1 MSRIL
6 VIQLCRLGDLLQT
19 TPMLRGIRRAHPDA
33 HVTLLV
39 LDGFS
44 DAPIPGHL
52 YDALAVFPYDAV
64 AADLRPGGA
73 WQDAVA
79 TIRGFVRSLDEQPFD
94 LVLNVTGS
102 ELANLLS
109 GSVRATEV
117 RGGLIAPDRTRVVRH
132 PWMTY
137 FWSSLLAREF
147 GAVNLVDLFSRVAE
161 VPIDGGGL
169 EIAVP
174 ASAEVGVE
182 RLLGDRGRP
191 DGAPLVALQLGA
203 SEERK
208 RWQPERFAAM
218 ANQLPRGFGAVVL
231 VGSRGERELAA
242 RAIGELRRPY
252 VDATG
257 HTTVQ
262 ELAALLRRC
271 RLLITNDTGT
281 MHVAT
286 AVGTPVLDLSTGP
299 VFVHETGPYAV
310 GSLAVEPASTCFPC
324 AAGAVCRHVSC
335 REDLM
340 PCDIADVAR
349 YALEGGPLPR
359 PARARVLQAA
369 RAVSG
374 RLEFRA
380 LWDPSQAQSER
391 VRHAFA
397 RMWERSLGAAVPLP
411 DAVGTDVPVATA
423 GSAAAEA
430 LQGLEGRA
438 REAQAAARA
447 LGRAS
452 ATRLSELG
460 RALEARLEHE
470 LTMAAVAP
478 VITPLVAYLRTALES
493 LTDRSVASLAAAYAR
508 EWAATAQ
515 RARWLREDLAVQSG
529 VRGSDPALVARS
541 S

>member
-1 MSRIL
+1 MRRIL

-44 DAPIPGHL
+44 DAPIPRHL
-52 YDALAVFPYDAV
+52 YDDLAVFPYDAV
-64 AADLRPGGA
+64 AADLQPGGA

-79 TIRGFVRSLDEQPFD
+79 TIRSFVRSLDERPFD

-109 GSVRATEV
+109 GCVRAVEV
-117 RGGLIAPDRTRVVRH
+117 RGGLIAADRTRVVRH

-137 FWSSLLAREF
+137 FWSSLLAREL

-169 EIAVP
+169 EMAVP
-174 ASAEVGVE
+174 ASADVVAE

-191 DGAPLVALQLGA
+191 GGAPLVALQLGA

-218 ANQLPRGFGAVVL
+218 ANQLPGHIGAVVL

-242 RAIGELRRPY
+242 TAIGELRRPY

-257 HTTVQ
+257 QTTVP

-271 RLLITNDTGT
+271 RLLVTNDTGT

-286 AVGTPVLDLSTGP
+286 AAGTPVLDLSTGP

-310 GSLAVEPASTCFPC
+310 GSLAVEPASACFPC
-324 AAGAVCRHVSC
+324 AAGAVCRHLSC
-335 REDLM
+335 REDLT
-340 PCDIADVAR
+340 PCDIAGLAL

-369 RAVSG
+369 RAGSG

-380 LWDPSQAQSER
+380 LWDPSRAQAEQ

-397 RMWERSLGAAVPLP
+397 RMWERSLGVAAPLP
-411 DAVGTDVPVATA
+411 EAIGTDVPVATP
-423 GSAAAEA
+423 GNAAVEA
-430 LQGLEGRA
+430 LQALEGRA
-438 REAQAAARA
+438 REAHAAARG

-452 ATRLSELG
+452 VTRLAELG

-470 LTMAAVAP
+470 LTMAAVEP

-508 EWAATAQ
+508 EWAATAE
-515 RARWLREDLAVQSG
+515 RARWLREDLSG
-529 VRGSDPALVARS
+529 RSRVRRGDPVLVARS